1 MNQIE
6 GGTKS
11 MKKMQLKNK
20 NSMKM
25 FSVEARENNLHF
37 IEILGKINCECKIEK

>member
-1 MNQIE
+1 MNQTE

-11 MKKMQLKNK
+11 KKKMQLKNK

-25 FSVEARENNLHF
+25 FSIDAPENNLQF
-37 IEILGKINCECKIEK
+37 IEIIRKNKL